1 MTCNRFREAH
11 AKLHRTLN
19 IKHLRDMDKN
29 LMDALYV
36 EHDGK
41 IGVLSSDERKVVSQ
55 VVGTDLTLVYDK
67 KEGNTYL
74 LIPLTRNHK
83 FECKS
88 SHIIVDG
95 KRFDSDIFFRKNGCQ
110 WIQMQSKEML
120 LMVA

>member
-1 MTCNRFREAH
+1 
-11 AKLHRTLN
+11 
-19 IKHLRDMDKN
+19 MDKN
-29 LMDALYV
+29 LKDALYV
-36 EHDGK
+36 SYDEK
-41 IGVLSSDERKVVSQ
+41 IGVLSSDEHKVVSQ
-55 VVGTDLTLVYDK
+55 VIGTDLTLMYDK

>member
-1 MTCNRFREAH
+1 
-11 AKLHRTLN
+11 
-19 IKHLRDMDKN
+19 
-29 LMDALYV
+29 MDALYV

-55 VVGTDLTLVYDK
+55 VIGTDLTLVYDK

-95 KRFDSDIFFRKNGCQ
+95 KRFDSDIFFRKDEGGATVYRMADGGRTYNKSEAMTATDVQFVLVMANQG
-110 WIQMQSKEML
+110 WRHAVISI
-120 LMVA
+120 

>member
-1 MTCNRFREAH
+1 
-11 AKLHRTLN
+11 
-19 IKHLRDMDKN
+19 MDKN

-55 VVGTDLTLVYDK
+55 VIGTDLTLVYDK
-67 KEGNTYL
+67 KEGDTYL

-83 FECKS
+83 FECKG
-88 SHIIVDG
+88 SHIIVDD

-110 WIQMQSKEML
+110 WIQIQSKEML
-120 LMVA
+120 SMVA

>member
-1 MTCNRFREAH
+1 MN
-11 AKLHRTLN
+11 
-19 IKHLRDMDKN
+19 KN

-36 EHDGK
+36 KHDGK

-55 VVGTDLTLVYDK
+55 VIGTDLTIVYDK
-67 KEGNTYL
+67 NECNTYL

-95 KRFDSDIFFRKNGCQ
+95 KRFDSDIFFRKYGCQ
-110 WIQMQSKEML
+110 WIQMQSEEML
-120 LMVA
+120 SMVI

>member
-1 MTCNRFREAH
+1 
-11 AKLHRTLN
+11 
-19 IKHLRDMDKN
+19 MDKN

-41 IGVLSSDERKVVSQ
+41 IGVLSSDGRKVVSQ
-55 VVGTDLTLVYDK
+55 IIGTDLTLVYDK
-67 KEGNTYL
+67 NEGNTYL

-95 KRFDSDIFFRKNGCQ
+95 KRFDSDIFFRKDACQ

-120 LMVA
+120 SMVA

>member
-1 MTCNRFREAH
+1 
-11 AKLHRTLN
+11 
-19 IKHLRDMDKN
+19 MDKD

-55 VVGTDLTLVYDK
+55 VIGTDLTIVYDK
-67 KEGNTYL
+67 NECNTYL

-95 KRFDSDIFFRKNGCQ
+95 KRFDSDIFFRKDACQ

-120 LMVA
+120 SMVA

>member
-1 MTCNRFREAH
+1 
-11 AKLHRTLN
+11 
-19 IKHLRDMDKN
+19 MDKD
-29 LMDALYV
+29 LMNTLYV
-36 EHDGK
+36 EHDGR
-41 IGVLSSDERKVVSQ
+41 IGVLSSDGRKVVSQ
-55 VVGTDLTLVYDK
+55 VIGTDLTLVYDK
-67 KEGNTYL
+67 KEDNTYL

-120 LMVA
+120 SMVA

>member
-1 MTCNRFREAH
+1 
-11 AKLHRTLN
+11 
-19 IKHLRDMDKN
+19 MDKN
-29 LMDALYV
+29 LMNALYV

-55 VVGTDLTLVYDK
+55 VIGTDLTLVYDK

-95 KRFDSDIFFRKNGCQ
+95 KRFDSDIFFRKDACQ

>member
-1 MTCNRFREAH
+1 
-11 AKLHRTLN
+11 
-19 IKHLRDMDKN
+19 MDKN
-29 LMDALYV
+29 LKDALYV

-74 LIPLTRNHK
+74 LIPLNRNHK
-83 FECKS
+83 FECKG

-95 KRFDSDIFFRKNGCQ
+95 KRFDSDIFFRKYACQ
-110 WIQMQSKEML
+110 WVQIDKETL
-120 LMVA
+120 SMVA

>member
-1 MTCNRFREAH
+1 
-11 AKLHRTLN
+11 
-19 IKHLRDMDKN
+19 MDKN

-55 VVGTDLTLVYDK
+55 VVGTDLTLVYEK

-95 KRFDSDIFFRKNGCQ
+95 KRFDSDIFFRKDACQ